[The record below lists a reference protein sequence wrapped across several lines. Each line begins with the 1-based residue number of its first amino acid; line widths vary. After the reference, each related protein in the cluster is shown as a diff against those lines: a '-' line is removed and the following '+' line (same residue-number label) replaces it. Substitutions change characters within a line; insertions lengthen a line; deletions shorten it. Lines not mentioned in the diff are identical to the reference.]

1 MLAIP
6 KFQKTQK
13 SKFRKFGHKVFVN
26 SACDIYIY
34 IYIYIQDFNQQGQ
47 GHDGPKVIVQ
57 EFGYQ
62 NSILCSGFGATW
74 NSTI

>member
-1 MLAIP
+1 MLAIL
-6 KFQKTQK
+6 KFQKRK
-13 SKFRKFGHKVFVN
+13 KANFEKFGHKVFVN
-26 SACDIYIY
+26 SACDIY

-47 GHDGPKVIVQ
+47 GHDGPKVIIQ
-57 EFGYQ
+57 EVEYQ

>member
-1 MLAIP
+1 M
-6 KFQKTQK
+6 
-13 SKFRKFGHKVFVN
+13 RY
-26 SACDIYIY
+26 IYIY

-47 GHDGPKVIVQ
+47 GHDGPKVIIQ
-57 EFGYQ
+57 EVEYQ